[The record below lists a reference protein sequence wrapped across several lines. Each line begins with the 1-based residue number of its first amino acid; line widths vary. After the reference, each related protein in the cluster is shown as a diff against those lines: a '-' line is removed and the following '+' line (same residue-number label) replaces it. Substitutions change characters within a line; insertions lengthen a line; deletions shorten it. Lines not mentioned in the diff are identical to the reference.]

1 MQNCNHT
8 ECQKP
13 PVWSEEPVNAWR
25 CTAATDNVAVNL
37 LNFGKKHTKILDK
50 VKVKL
55 AQLRQRVNDLACD
68 DMAAP
73 LVAWQLHNL
82 L

>member
-1 MQNCNHT
+1 M
-8 ECQKP
+8 
-13 PVWSEEPVNAWR
+13 R
-25 CTAATDNVAVNL
+25 CTAATNSLAVNL

-55 AQLRQRVNDLACD
+55 AQLRERGRRTEEVDKANVELAQLRQRVNDLACD

-73 LVAWQLHNL
+73 LVAWQLHDL